1 MTMPSEGL
9 PAEGM
14 AGAAP
19 GGSISD
25 ARAGGALA
33 DDAASADASVEVVHA
48 AVTSEPLDEA
58 AARAAVDA
66 ADAGAV
72 VLFSGVVRN
81 HDDGRGVTRLTYTAH
96 PTAEATLRGVVET
109 VIAEHGQAHGA
120 SERAMR
126 VWIAHRIGELA
137 VGDAAFVCAVS
148 AAHRGEAF
156 RLCSDLV
163 DRVKAEVPVWKEQF
177 FEGGGSEWVAALG

>member
-1 MTMPSEGL
+1 MST
-9 PAEGM
+9 
-14 AGAAP
+14 
-19 GGSISD
+19 SD
-25 ARAGGALA
+25 RR
-33 DDAASADASVEVVHA
+33 VHVVHA
-48 AVTSEPLDEA
+48 AVTLEPLEET

-72 VLFSGVVRN
+72 VLFSGVVRD
-81 HDDGRGVTRLTYTAH
+81 HDEGRGVTRLSYTAH
-96 PTAEATLRGVVET
+96 PTAEAVLREVVDQ
-109 VIAEHGQAHGA
+109 VIHEHGAVHPA

-126 VWIAHRIGELA
+126 VWIAHRVGELA

-163 DRVKAEVPVWKEQF
+163 DTVKDQVPIWKEQF
-177 FEGGGSEWVAALG
+177 FDDGGSEWVAALG

>member
-1 MTMPSEGL
+1 MTTPNDGL
-9 PAEGM
+9 TAEGM
-14 AGAAP
+14 ARGDAGGDADGAP
-19 GGSISD
+19 G
-25 ARAGGALA
+25 A
-33 DDAASADASVEVVHA
+33 VEVVRA
-48 AVTSEPLDEA
+48 AVTAEPLDEA

-66 ADAGAV
+66 PDAGAV

-81 HDDGRGVTRLTYTAH
+81 HDEGRDVTRLAYTAH

-109 VIAEHGQAHGA
+109 VIAEHAQANGVP
-120 SERAMR
+120 ERAMR

>member
-1 MTMPSEGL
+1 MDTEPKL
-9 PAEGM
+9 A
-14 AGAAP
+14 AGAGAP
-19 GGSISD
+19 
-25 ARAGGALA
+25 AAGT
-33 DDAASADASVEVVHA
+33 VEVVLA
-48 AVTSEPLDEA
+48 AVTAEPLDET

-66 ADAGAV
+66 SDAGAV
-72 VLFSGVVRN
+72 VLFSGVVRD
-81 HDDGRGVTRLTYTAH
+81 HDEGRGVTSLSYTAH
-96 PTAEATLRGVVET
+96 PTAEATLRGVVGA
-109 VIAEHGQAHGA
+109 VIEEHTREHGA

-126 VWIAHRIGELA
+126 VWIAHRVGGLA

-163 DRVKAEVPVWKEQF
+163 DRVKAEVPIWKEQF